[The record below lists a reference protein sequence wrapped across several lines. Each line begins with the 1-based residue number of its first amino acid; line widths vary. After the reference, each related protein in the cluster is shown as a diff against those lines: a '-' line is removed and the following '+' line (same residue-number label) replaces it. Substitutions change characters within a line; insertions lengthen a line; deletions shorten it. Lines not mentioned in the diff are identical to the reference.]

1 MVITRSFIRIT
12 RSKQKC
18 DYHSLPYRVCKIKNN
33 HKKKYCNHYKPKGI
47 LPKGTLLKKQNISP
61 KENKSEKE
69 GKKMGKGNITKISSC
84 LSTLFHDGILKQYI
98 VNKTTDP
105 WSKTLFQGYVFMDP
119 KQKGEFGENLV
130 SRYMI
135 QLGFSVES
143 RSNSGH
149 DRLINGIPTEIK
161 FSLTQKN
168 KTGGVHENC
177 FMINHVSLHKY
188 WDRLIFMGI
197 NHTQSIQTIWFS
209 KKQFE
214 QYLRSTKESNC
225 VFQRQQG
232 GIASKN
238 DDYLCSSKNFT
249 KLLTLPFVNHNIRQ
263 FR

>member
-1 MVITRSFIRIT
+1 MLFTRSFIRIT

-18 DYHSLPYRVCKIKNN
+18 EYHSLPYRVWKSKHN
-33 HKKKYCNHYKPKGI
+33 HKKNCCNKKNSDSKPKDT
-47 LPKGTLLKKQNISP
+47 LPKKPIISS
-61 KENKSEKE
+61 KENKSGKE
-69 GKKMGKGNITKISSC
+69 GKKMGKGNITKISSS
-84 LSTLFHDGILKQYI
+84 LSTLFNDGILKQYI
-98 VNKTTDP
+98 VEKTIDP

-119 KQKGEFGENLV
+119 KQKGEFGESLV

-135 QLGFSVES
+135 QLGFTVES
-143 RSNSGH
+143 RANSGH
-149 DRLINGIPTEIK
+149 DRVINGIPTEIK

-168 KTGGVHENC
+168 KAGGVHDNC
-177 FMINHVSLHKY
+177 FMINHVSLHKH

-249 KLLTLPFVNHNIRQ
+249 KLLKLPFVNHNIRH